1 MSTFWQGVI
10 GLGAVVLG
18 AWVVPAVGMRLLVP
32 SLESSAR
39 TSSNYRG
46 RRVFLGL
53 GIVWVFWAIG
63 ISIFS
68 LVTGGMQGLQAL
80 QLGIVAQVIPILLV
94 FLFGLIDDSFGAM
107 GEKGL
112 RGHLRALVRGR
123 LTTGALKLVGITFAA
138 LWASGYVMASRTV
151 DAGWTTT
158 AYIVGLLAGTVLI
171 AGAAN
176 LLNLL
181 DLRPGRALKS
191 YGLLAGLAWLIM
203 LVSATARV
211 EGSYSWM
218 GLVVLAVVFAGP
230 ALAVWRYDIGERGML
245 GDAGANPAGALAGV
259 ALAVALPLWGIV
271 VAAVAVVVLNIIS
284 ERVSFSQVIGANRV
298 LRWLDALG
306 RLPGDGVIAD
316 ATVSD
321 DLPRHDENDG

>member
-1 MSTFWQGVI
+1 MSAFWQGVL

-18 AWVVPAVGMRLLVP
+18 AWVIPTFGMRLLAP

-46 RRVFLGL
+46 RPVFLGL
-53 GIVWVFWAIG
+53 GIVWVFWTIG
-63 ISIFS
+63 ISVFS
-68 LVTGGMQGLQAL
+68 LVTDRSQGLQPL
-80 QLGIVAQVIPILLV
+80 QLGIVAQGIPVLLV

-112 RGHLRALVRGR
+112 RGHLRALARGR

-151 DAGWTTT
+151 STGWTTT
-158 AYIVGLLAGTVLI
+158 SRIVGLLAGTVLI

-191 YGLLAGLAWLIM
+191 YGLLALLAWLVM
-203 LVSATARV
+203 LVSTMARV
-211 EGSYSWM
+211 DGSFSWI
-218 GLVVLAVVFAGP
+218 GLVALAVVFAGP

-259 ALAVALPLWGIV
+259 ALAVALPLWGVV
-271 VAAVAVVVLNIIS
+271 VAALAVVALNIIS
-284 ERVSFSQVIGANRV
+284 ERVSFSQVIAGNRV
-298 LRWLDALG
+298 LSWFDGLG
-306 RLPGDGVIAD
+306 RLP
-316 ATVSD
+316 D
-321 DLPRHDENDG
+321 DEPPSEAGPSNASPRHDENDG